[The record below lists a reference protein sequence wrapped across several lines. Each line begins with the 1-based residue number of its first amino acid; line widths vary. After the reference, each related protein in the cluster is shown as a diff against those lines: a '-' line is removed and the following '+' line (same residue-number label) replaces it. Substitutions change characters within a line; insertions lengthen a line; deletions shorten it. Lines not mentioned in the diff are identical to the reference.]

1 MIQAKPTY
9 QELEQRCLTAE
20 SALSAIRSGQADT
33 VLGEQGVL
41 VLRLKETEK
50 ALQEAELKYRTLAE
64 NSPDIIYIIDLTKNK
79 SGYLNR
85 ETLLGYTLEELE
97 RPGEFL
103 LSKIHPDD
111 LSAVKAHWQA
121 ALAGNM
127 NAEMEYRLQLKDGSW
142 EWLQSRP
149 RILSWDVNGRPTQLL
164 VTLSIIT
171 ERKQAE
177 KRLRSMLDIAQTMST
192 SLDTK
197 TTLQQIVDSI
207 TQVTGLDS
215 GAIYTLTG
223 NQLYLATTTPALP
236 PEMPDQFRFANL
248 ADHPHI
254 QTTLAKGSSV
264 IIPDTEV
271 AELTEAEREICI
283 TRGLR
288 SIAYLPLMSART
300 AIGVLIVAST
310 KKLRTFTD
318 EELLLYHG
326 FSVQAAQTIENAQ
339 LYDSA
344 RVHSNELEQQISER
358 KQAEKKLQESEKL
371 YRYAMEVAGT
381 VPYYESYS
389 EKHPAVTYEF
399 IGEGIRQIT
408 GYGPEEF
415 NSQIWDSLVEKAIP
429 VEELEGYSLDEAIQ
443 RTRSGEFPI
452 WKCEFRLHD
461 RDGKTHWVFE
471 AAVELRD
478 ANGNPVGSIGSYQDI
493 TIRKQAEEKL
503 RKSEEQYRLLF
514 EVASDGVVLHLLS
527 TDRIKNRFRRF
538 NQNIC
543 QMLGYTAE
551 ELAQLS
557 PMDIQQPAE
566 LLKVPGE
573 AEQLERNRELRFEK
587 VFRRKDGSVFPSEVH
602 SSVFELDGEL
612 LVLSIIRDISE
623 RKQAEAKLRESE
635 EKYRGLMEAIDSVV
649 ATIDYNGRFL
659 YLNEVAAKWLGGTPQ
674 ELVGKTMFDLFPE
687 PMALQQMEG
696 IREVFQENQSKVS
709 ESLTYIQGQYRWFH
723 NSLQPIHNELGEVVN
738 VLLHAVDVHEL
749 KVVQQE
755 LADLNR
761 SLEQRIEERTIE
773 VRQTNLALERA
784 LLAKDEFLANMSHE
798 LRTPLNGIL
807 GMAEILLEEEYGLLN
822 ERQHAYVNLID
833 SSGHH
838 LLSLI
843 NDVLDLSKVEVG
855 KLELDT
861 EKVFIEDLCQSSMVF
876 VRQLAKKKNVL
887 VNYLP
892 DPAIST
898 LQADARR
905 LKQILVNLLSNA
917 VKFTPEGGKVMLEV
931 HANRDEG
938 IVTFSVTD
946 TGIGISEDNQKRLFQ
961 PFTQVDSSLS
971 RKYDGTGLGL
981 ALVKR
986 LTELH
991 GGTVAL
997 QSEVG
1002 RGSCFTVSLPW
1013 REAGSTSHKLD
1024 GADAGDNH
1032 KFAPSAQTIQATVLL
1047 VEDNTYN
1054 VMAISEYLEA
1064 KGYRLVFAVDGLDAL
1079 AKAAENS
1086 PDLILMDIQ
1095 MPNMD
1100 GLEATRRLRSDSA
1113 FASIPIIALTAH
1125 AMGGDRERCLAAG
1138 ATDYLSKPVKLKELE
1153 STIRKWLSS

>member
-1 MIQAKPTY
+1 
-9 QELEQRCLTAE
+9 
-20 SALSAIRSGQADT
+20 
-33 VLGEQGVL
+33 
-41 VLRLKETEK
+41 
-50 ALQEAELKYRTLAE
+50 
-64 NSPDIIYIIDLTKNK
+64 
-79 SGYLNR
+79 
-85 ETLLGYTLEELE
+85 
-97 RPGEFL
+97 
-103 LSKIHPDD
+103 
-111 LSAVKAHWQA
+111 
-121 ALAGNM
+121 
-127 NAEMEYRLQLKDGSW
+127 
-142 EWLQSRP
+142 
-149 RILSWDVNGRPTQLL
+149 
-164 VTLSIIT
+164 
-171 ERKQAE
+171 
-177 KRLRSMLDIAQTMST
+177 
-192 SLDTK
+192 
-197 TTLQQIVDSI
+197 
-207 TQVTGLDS
+207 
-215 GAIYTLTG
+215 
-223 NQLYLATTTPALP
+223 
-236 PEMPDQFRFANL
+236 
-248 ADHPHI
+248 
-254 QTTLAKGSSV
+254 
-264 IIPDTEV
+264 
-271 AELTEAEREICI
+271 
-283 TRGLR
+283 
-288 SIAYLPLMSART
+288 
-300 AIGVLIVAST
+300 
-310 KKLRTFTD
+310 
-318 EELLLYHG
+318 
-326 FSVQAAQTIENAQ
+326 
-339 LYDSA
+339 
-344 RVHSNELEQQISER
+344 
-358 KQAEKKLQESEKL
+358 
-371 YRYAMEVAGT
+371 
-381 VPYYESYS
+381 
-389 EKHPAVTYEF
+389 
-399 IGEGIRQIT
+399 
-408 GYGPEEF
+408 
-415 NSQIWDSLVEKAIP
+415 
-429 VEELEGYSLDEAIQ
+429 
-443 RTRSGEFPI
+443 
-452 WKCEFRLHD
+452 
-461 RDGKTHWVFE
+461 
-471 AAVELRD
+471 
-478 ANGNPVGSIGSYQDI
+478 
-493 TIRKQAEEKL
+493 
-503 RKSEEQYRLLF
+503 
-514 EVASDGVVLHLLS
+514 
-527 TDRIKNRFRRF
+527 
-538 NQNIC
+538 
-543 QMLGYTAE
+543 
-551 ELAQLS
+551 
-557 PMDIQQPAE
+557 
-566 LLKVPGE
+566 
-573 AEQLERNRELRFEK
+573 
-587 VFRRKDGSVFPSEVH
+587 
-602 SSVFELDGEL
+602 
-612 LVLSIIRDISE
+612 
-623 RKQAEAKLRESE
+623 
-635 EKYRGLMEAIDSVV
+635 
-649 ATIDYNGRFL
+649 

-1002 RGSCFTVSLPW
+1002 HGSCFTVSLPW

-1032 KFAPSAQTIQATVLL
+1032 KSAPSAQTIHATVLL

-1100 GLEATRRLRSDSA
+1100 GLEATRRLRADPA